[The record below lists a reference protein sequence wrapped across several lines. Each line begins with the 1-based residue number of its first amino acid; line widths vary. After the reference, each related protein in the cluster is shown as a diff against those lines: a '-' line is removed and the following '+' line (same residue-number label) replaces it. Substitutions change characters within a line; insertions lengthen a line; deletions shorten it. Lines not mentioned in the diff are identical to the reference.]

1 TARLFSSEN
10 EMSRKV
16 TPRTLLPGRLQPI
29 SATCALVLRTA
40 ASPSP
45 SPDRCSD
52 RPRYW
57 RLATTRHRLTGARH
71 RHTARAADDRPVDA
85 EWAVEAV
92 VRKSVLT
99 VHNHRRTEPK
109 GVAKGERIVRI
120 VRIAV
125 LIRRV

>member
-45 SPDRCSD
+45 SPDRCSY

-57 RLATTRHRLTGARH
+57 RLPTARH

-109 GVAKGERIVRI
+109 GVTKGERIV
-120 VRIAV
+120 
-125 LIRRV
+125 